1 MGILRK
7 NRFKENTPFEVKD
20 LYDEPIDVVMTVS
33 EIYIA
38 DFNSFKPFK
47 REIHT
52 IQITDIQPHSVF
64 NV

>member
-20 LYDEPIDVVMTVS
+20 PYDEPVGVVMTAS

-38 DFNSFKPFK
+38 DFDSFKPFK
-47 REIHT
+47 RENSFKT
-52 IQITDIQPHSVF
+52 GSENTFKSAQSK
-64 NV
+64 